1 MQRRKVTKQR
11 TAGFAKP
18 SVTRAYSLSLDERQK
33 KRVLCTEKKKKKMQD
48 GRSDS
53 STAIERGRDKTSGCK
68 RAPGGEVRSR
78 EEGHDETQ
86 QVG

>member
-1 MQRRKVTKQR
+1 MHR
-11 TAGFAKP
+11 
-18 SVTRAYSLSLDERQK
+18 
-33 KRVLCTEKKKKKMQD
+33 KKKKKMQD

-53 STAIERGRDKTSGCK
+53 STAAERGRDETSECK